1 MPCRISRIS
10 EYSIFDVAVE
20 RRWRVRERPPFEGV
34 GDLCN
39 LWGLVRVLSLDQS
52 ISLESPMSE
61 TPSPD
66 NASAGSHDDASFQA
80 EIHAALQWRAAT
92 GWPGK
97 AEDMAL
103 AARLYSRYRGPT
115 EPEAVC
121 RAWHHDLASV
131 LFDQL
136 AQTSP
141 PEELGSRHILCML
154 LMRAATLEL
163 GL

>member
-1 MPCRISRIS
+1 
-10 EYSIFDVAVE
+10 
-20 RRWRVRERPPFEGV
+20 
-34 GDLCN
+34 
-39 LWGLVRVLSLDQS
+39 
-52 ISLESPMSE
+52 MSD
-61 TPSPD
+61 TRSPD
-66 NASAGSHDDASFQA
+66 SAFAESHDDAAFQA

-97 AEDMAL
+97 AEDLAV

-115 EPEAVC
+115 EPEAVYM
-121 RAWHHDLASV
+121 AWHHDLASA

-141 PEELGSRHILCML
+141 PEELGYRHVLCML
-154 LMRAATLEL
+154 LLRAATLEL

>member
-1 MPCRISRIS
+1 M
-10 EYSIFDVAVE
+10 
-20 RRWRVRERPPFEGV
+20 FESGPLSKQWATV
-34 GDLCN
+34 CN

-52 ISLESPMSE
+52 LSLESPMSD

-66 NASAGSHDDASFQA
+66 SASAESHDDAAFQA

-97 AEDMAL
+97 AEDLEL
-103 AARLYSRYRGPT
+103 AARLYSRHRGPT
-115 EPEAVC
+115 EPEAVY
-121 RAWHHDLASV
+121 RAWHYDLASA

-141 PEELGSRHILCML
+141 SEELRYRHVLCML
-154 LMRAATLEL
+154 LLRAATLEL

>member
-1 MPCRISRIS
+1 M
-10 EYSIFDVAVE
+10 
-20 RRWRVRERPPFEGV
+20 
-34 GDLCN
+34 CN
-39 LWGLVRVLSLDQS
+39 LWGPVRVLSLDQS

-66 NASAGSHDDASFQA
+66 GASAGSRDDTAFQA
-80 EIHAALQWRAAT
+80 NIHAALQWRAAT

-97 AEDMAL
+97 AEDLAL
-103 AARLYSRYRGPT
+103 AARLYSRYRRPT
-115 EPEAVC
+115 EPEAVYM
-121 RAWHHDLASV
+121 AWHHDLASA

-141 PEELGSRHILCML
+141 PEELGYRHVLCML
-154 LMRAATLEL
+154 LLRAATLEL

>member
-1 MPCRISRIS
+1 M
-10 EYSIFDVAVE
+10 
-20 RRWRVRERPPFEGV
+20 
-34 GDLCN
+34 CN
-39 LWGLVRVLSLDQS
+39 LWGLARVLSLNQS
-52 ISLESPMSE
+52 ISLENPMSD

-66 NASAGSHDDASFQA
+66 SASAGSHDDTAFQT
-80 EIHAALQWRAAT
+80 EIRAALQWRAVT

-115 EPEAVC
+115 EPEAVY

-131 LFDQL
+131 LFDHL

-141 PEELGSRHILCML
+141 PEELGYRHALCML
-154 LMRAATLEL
+154 LLRAATLEL